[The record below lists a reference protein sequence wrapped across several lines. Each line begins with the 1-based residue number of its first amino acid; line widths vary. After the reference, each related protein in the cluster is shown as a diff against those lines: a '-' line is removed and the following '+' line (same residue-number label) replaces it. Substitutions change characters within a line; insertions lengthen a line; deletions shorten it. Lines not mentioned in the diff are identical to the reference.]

1 MNKYEIEATSINI
14 LVVDDTSFNLRLL
27 SESLILEGYQVKC
40 VMNGQMALSIVEKT
54 PPDLILLDI
63 MMPQIDGYEVCK
75 RLKANRTT
83 CDIPVIFLSALDEP
97 LDKVKAFELGGVDY
111 ITKPFELVEVFA
123 RIQNHLKLQQA
134 LLKIQQLNED
144 LETRVKKRTFALEQ
158 EIKKHEKTQK
168 QLRHQAFHD
177 ALTGLANRTLFLELL
192 QQEINCIKRDSSYLF
207 AVLFLDC
214 DRFKNVNDS
223 LGHIVGDGILIEIS
237 HRLEACLHKSDR
249 VARLGGD
256 EFGIILDNINK
267 LEEAF
272 EIAERINQ
280 KFKKAFIVNDKEIY
294 LSFSIGIVEGSKEYN
309 EPEVILRNADLAMY
323 KAKSLGKSCYQ
334 IFNSDMHQEVQEVMD
349 LENRL
354 HTALKNEEFSLLYQ
368 PIVSLK
374 TRKIASLEVLLRWN
388 NPETGFIPPDKFIS
402 LAEETGLII
411 PIGMWVFKTACTAY
425 KNWQEQYA
433 KELPFTLSINISV
446 KQFSQSNLLEQI
458 KTILDE
464 TQIDSHKLKLE
475 ITESVI
481 IENYELANQI
491 LKQLKDWNIQLSI
504 DDFGTGYS
512 SLSYLYRFPV
522 NSLKIDRSFIKEI
535 DSKDDK
541 NVGIVKSIISI
552 AHHLNMD
559 VVAEGIETK
568 QQYQKLKNLGC
579 DYGQGYL
586 FSKPLSKNSIN
597 QLLRIPD
604 TE

>member
-334 IFNSDMHQEVQEVMD
+334 IFNTDMHQEVQEVMD

>member
-334 IFNSDMHQEVQEVMD
+334 IFNTDMHQEVQEVMD

-597 QLLRIPD
+597 QFLRISD